1 MSWDAVLAV
10 IKASREPGRFT
21 HLEFRILVNL
31 ANHLNG
37 RTGQCNPSLDC
48 QVHDCGLDP
57 KRGRRSVTRALDA
70 LETRGEIE
78 RSGNRKGG
86 QLPGREYPSQ
96 NYRITLGT
104 AGTSR
109 PSSAGTERS
118 EQQGPNGPNSRD
130 LMSPESRSRTR
141 EIETAQPAV
150 VDPRHGDGP
159 TARRPQAADR
169 GKPARSIP
177 PRQTE
182 AELEADRQRRIAE
195 FEAYMAA
202 HPDDGPR
209 AVEERPRTE
218 GQEQHHAEPEAG
230 S

>member
-1 MSWDAVLAV
+1 MTVAWTQSEGVALSPARSTRWRPVARSSVPATARA
-10 IKASREPGRFT
+10 ASSQAASTR
-21 HLEFRILVNL
+21 V
-31 ANHLNG
+31 
-37 RTGQCNPSLDC
+37 RTTGS
-48 QVHDCGLDP
+48 
-57 KRGRRSVTRALDA
+57 
-70 LETRGEIE
+70 
-78 RSGNRKGG
+78 
-86 QLPGREYPSQ
+86 
-96 NYRITLGT
+96 
-104 AGTSR
+104 
-109 PSSAGTERS
+109 RS